1 MRLCLVFKV
10 FQKERKNSMSS
21 SDAVIEKN
29 DLFQSEQA
37 ISRPMIRLGDFDSA
51 RDADISTM
59 FGSWKETDHCD
70 KDIRK

>member
-1 MRLCLVFKV
+1 
-10 FQKERKNSMSS
+10 MSTNNAS
-21 SDAVIEKN
+21 IEKT
-29 DLFQSEQA
+29 DGFQPDQSIA
-37 ISRPMIRLGDFDSA
+37 RPMIRLGDFDTT

>member
-1 MRLCLVFKV
+1 
-10 FQKERKNSMSS
+10 MSS
-21 SDAVIEKN
+21 SDAVIAKN

-37 ISRPMIRLGDFDSA
+37 IPRPMIRLCDFDSA

>member
-1 MRLCLVFKV
+1 
-10 FQKERKNSMSS
+10 MSS
-21 SDAVIEKN
+21 GDVVIEKN
-29 DLFQSEQA
+29 DLFQSAQA
-37 ISRPMIRLGDFDSA
+37 ITRPMIRLGDFDSA

>member
-1 MRLCLVFKV
+1 
-10 FQKERKNSMSS
+10 MSS
-21 SDAVIEKN
+21 NDAVIAKN

-37 ISRPMIRLGDFDSA
+37 IPRPMIRLSDFDSA
-51 RDADISTM
+51 READISTM

>member
-1 MRLCLVFKV
+1 
-10 FQKERKNSMSS
+10 MST

-29 DLFQSEQA
+29 DLFQSDQA
-37 ISRPMIRLGDFDSA
+37 IARPMIRLSDFDSA

>member
-1 MRLCLVFKV
+1 
-10 FQKERKNSMSS
+10 MSS
-21 SDAVIEKN
+21 KDAIIEKN
-29 DLFQSEQA
+29 DLFQPDHA
-37 ISRPMIRLGDFDSA
+37 IARPMIRLSDFDSA

>member
-1 MRLCLVFKV
+1 
-10 FQKERKNSMSS
+10 MSS
-21 SDAVIEKN
+21 SDAVIAKN
-29 DLFQSEQA
+29 DLFQLERA
-37 ISRPMIRLGDFDSA
+37 IPRPMIRLGDFDSA